1 MKILVNAIPLVGLL
15 TGISRYVRQLYQEL
29 EQLPDI
35 EVFYFDGV
43 RVHRQMPDQAVPEKW
58 IRATANIW
66 KLPAP
71 IVFTLRS
78 IDWLKYEWMLR
89 RVYRTGQYDVYH
101 ETGFLPPAVR
111 GIPIVYTI
119 FDLSLSKFRHTHPRE
134 RVWFHDF
141 FFPRR
146 ISYASHILTISNF
159 IGQEIHDTIRIPH
172 NRISAIH
179 LAPSSIFYPRQPEP
193 VHSTNIRYGIPK
205 EYLLFV
211 GSLEPRKNLAL
222 LVQALQR
229 CRTKVPLVLAGWE
242 GWGDKNWMTS
252 IAGTDLENRII
263 MTGYVDDE
271 TLANLYSGA
280 SAFVYPSI
288 YEGFGLPILE
298 AMACGCPVICSKA
311 ASMPEV
317 AGDSA
322 IQIDPA
328 NPDDLAAAIDRI
340 MSDAELRRRL
350 IEKGFSRTGQF
361 SWRKT
366 AVSTSAVF
374 EKIIS
379 EAPRR

>member
-15 TGISRYVRQLYQEL
+15 TGISRYVRQLYHEL
-29 EQLPDI
+29 EQYSGI
-35 EVFYFDGV
+35 EIFYFDGV

-58 IRATANIW
+58 IRATAGIW
-66 KLPAP
+66 KLPDP
-71 IVFTLRS
+71 IIFTLRS
-78 IDWLKYEWMLR
+78 LDWLKYEWMLR
-89 RVYRTGQYDVYH
+89 RVCRLNRYDIYH
-101 ETGFLPPAVR
+101 ETGFLPAALR
-111 GIPIVYTI
+111 GIPTVYTI
-119 FDLSLSKFRHTHPRE
+119 YDLSLSKFRHTHPKE

-146 ISYASHILTISNF
+146 IKYASHVLTISNF
-159 IGQEIHDTIRIPH
+159 IRQEIHDTIRIPY

-179 LAPSSIFYPRQPEP
+179 LAPSSIFYPRQLESI
-193 VHSTNIRYGIPK
+193 HNIRKQYGIPK

-229 CRTKVPLVLAGWE
+229 CRTKIPLVLAGWE
-242 GWGDKNWMTS
+242 GWGDKDWMHAIKGS
-252 IAGTDLENRII
+252 GLENRII

-271 TLANLYSGA
+271 TLAHFYSGA

-298 AMACGCPVICSKA
+298 AMACGCPVICSNA

-322 IQIDPA
+322 IQIDPN
-328 NPDDLAAAIDRI
+328 NPGDLTAAIDRI
-340 MSDAELRRRL
+340 MADADLRRRL
-350 IEKGFSRTGQF
+350 IEKGFARTGQF
-361 SWRKT
+361 SWPKT
-366 AVSTSAVF
+366 AAATSAVF
-374 EKIIS
+374 EKVIS
-379 EAPRR
+379 EAILR